1 MQCSKYFHS
10 TLNQSR
16 IMLNFRFWHNSH
28 FFSSCSVIL
37 IKHLTLQDFTIL
49 NYFYS
54 TELLSLA
61 YLACRA
67 WQKVFCAAYL
77 FFRKIYDIICGSQK
91 DADGAVGIVCSSVAE
106 PEPGCCSCEE
116 SFASK
121 GGESLSSGCQHILK
135 CLQLCKLPGI
145 IWVIETN
152 SIKLETKDTPLN
164 LSESY
169 KALSVKEA
177 LRGVPYFVSEGK
189 WLGEYYVSHETLIL

>member
-1 MQCSKYFHS
+1 MF
-10 TLNQSR
+10 
-16 IMLNFRFWHNSH
+16 SH
-28 FFSSCSVIL
+28 FNEAFD
-37 IKHLTLQDFTIL
+37 TADFTIL